1 LLFRPA
7 AHAHT
12 PAVVGTGPLL
22 SSANA
27 LNALTDGTVRLV
39 GAPLG
44 GVLFALAGVRS
55 VIPVDVATC
64 LVSASA
70 IASIWRP
77 GSGSS
82 ALTGSRGPC
91 W

>member
-27 LNALTDGTVRLV
+27 LNALTDGTVRLI

-55 VIPVDVATC
+55 VVLVDVPR
-64 LVSASA
+64 VPSA

-82 ALTGSRGPC
+82 GPTGSHEPC